1 MVVKTDIELHLL
13 ETTVKLV
20 PGGLLSDS
28 DLVAQVPNV
37 NNIEASMMLDRFY
50 SVVVAK
56 IYFLESKSNNLGDIH
71 VVPGNIYIPRYYH

>member
-1 MVVKTDIELHLL
+1 MVVKTDIELHFL
-13 ETTVKLV
+13 ETIVKLV
-20 PGGLLSDS
+20 PSGLLSYS

-56 IYFLESKSNNLGDIH
+56 IYFLQSKSNILGDIH
-71 VVPGNIYIPRYYH
+71 VVLGNIYIPRYYH